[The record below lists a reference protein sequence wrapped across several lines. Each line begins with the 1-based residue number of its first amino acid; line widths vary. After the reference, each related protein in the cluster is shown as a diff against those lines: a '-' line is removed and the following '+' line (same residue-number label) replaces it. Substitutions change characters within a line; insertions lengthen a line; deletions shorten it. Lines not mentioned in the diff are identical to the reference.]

1 MSGKQAKNDKKL
13 EIRTRRIFSEEFKRQ
28 KVQLLISKKISV
40 KELSEV
46 YQVSKMSI
54 YRWLYRYSP
63 HYSKGTTQVV
73 QMQSEESKNLALL
86 KQIAELERIIGQ
98 KQIQV
103 DFLEKI
109 IKLASEELKVDIKK
123 NFDTRPSSGSDKT
136 TNKKASK

>member
-1 MSGKQAKNDKKL
+1 MSGKQANGDKKL

-28 KVQLLISKKISV
+28 KVQLLIAKKISV

-73 QMQSEESKNLALL
+73 QMQSEESKHLASL

-98 KQIQV
+98 KQLQI
-103 DFLEKI
+103 DFLEKMI
-109 IKLASEELKVDIKK
+109 ELASEELQLDIKK
-123 NFDTRPSSGSDKT
+123 NFDTRPLSGSDKT
-136 TNKKASK
+136 KGKKTSK

>member
-1 MSGKQAKNDKKL
+1 MSGKQASRDKKL

-28 KVQLLISKKISV
+28 KVHLLIAKKVSI

-63 HYSKGTTQVV
+63 HHSKGTTQVV
-73 QMQSEESKNLALL
+73 QMQSEESKHLASL

-98 KQIQV
+98 KQMQI
-103 DFLEKI
+103 DFLEKMI
-109 IKLASEELKVDIKK
+109 ELASEELKVDIQK
-123 NFDTRPSSGSDKT
+123 NFDTRPLNGSDKVAD
-136 TNKKASK
+136 KKASK